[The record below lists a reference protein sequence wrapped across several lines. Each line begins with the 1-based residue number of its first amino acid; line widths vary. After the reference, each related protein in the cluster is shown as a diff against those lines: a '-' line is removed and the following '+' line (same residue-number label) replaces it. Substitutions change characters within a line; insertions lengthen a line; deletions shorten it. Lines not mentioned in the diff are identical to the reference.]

1 VRDEPVG
8 TRTDVPVVTAGPA
21 PDSPFRLDGRV
32 ALITGAGSADGIGQ
46 AIARVYAAAGAAV
59 ALADQDASGAS
70 ANAQAMG
77 DRALGVALDV
87 TQPESVAA
95 AVAVVERELG
105 PIDILVNNA
114 GITRSTVLW
123 ETSLAEFDQV
133 LAINLR
139 GGFVCLQSVLAGMM
153 SRRWGRV
160 VWLSSIAGKQGGGVF
175 GTAHYA
181 ASKAGVIGLCQAA
194 ARQLGPYG
202 ITSNAIAP
210 GLVLTGLLPRT
221 GGTEMAER
229 LRHDVE
235 HTAPLRRA
243 ATALDI
249 AHAALFLAS
258 EAASYITGEI
268 MDVNG
273 GVYFD

>member
-1 VRDEPVG
+1 MTVEPKQG
-8 TRTDVPVVTAGPA
+8 
-21 PDSPFRLDGRV
+21 SPFRLDGRV

-59 ALADQDASGAS
+59 ALADQDASGAETNARAIGS
-70 ANAQAMG
+70 AI
-77 DRALGVALDV
+77 GVHVDV
-87 TQPESVAA
+87 TQPESVAR
-95 AVAVVERELG
+95 AVASVERELG
-105 PIDILVNNA
+105 PVDILVNNA

-123 ETSLAEFDQV
+123 ETSLEEFDQV

-139 GGFVCLQSVLAGMM
+139 GGFICLQAVLQGMM
-153 SRRWGRV
+153 ARRWGRV

-229 LRHDVE
+229 LRQDVE
-235 HTAPLRRA
+235 RTAPLRRA
-243 ATALDI
+243 ATPLDI

-258 EAASYITGEI
+258 DAASYITGEI
-268 MDVNG
+268 LDVNG

>member
-1 VRDEPVG
+1 MTPGSEQP
-8 TRTDVPVVTAGPA
+8 T
-21 PDSPFRLDGRV
+21 SPFRLDGRV

-46 AIARVYAAAGAAV
+46 AIAGVYAAAGAAV
-59 ALADQDASGAS
+59 ALADQDASGAE
-70 ANAQAMG
+70 ANARAIG
-77 DRALGVALDV
+77 DRALGVHLDV

-95 AVAVVERELG
+95 AILVVERDLG
-105 PIDILVNNA
+105 PVDILVNNA

-123 ETSLAEFDQV
+123 ETSLEEFDQV

-139 GGFVCLQSVLAGMM
+139 GGFICLQAVLQGMM
-153 SRRWGRV
+153 ARRWGRV

-221 GGTEMAER
+221 GGTEMADR
-229 LRHDVE
+229 LRQDVE
-235 HTAPLRRA
+235 RTAPLRRA
-243 ATALDI
+243 ATPLDI
-249 AHAALFLAS
+249 ANAALFLAS
-258 EAASYITGEI
+258 DAASYITGEI
-268 MDVNG
+268 LDVNG

>member
-1 VRDEPVG
+1 M
-8 TRTDVPVVTAGPA
+8 
-21 PDSPFRLDGRV
+21 
-32 ALITGAGSADGIGQ
+32 
-46 AIARVYAAAGAAV
+46 
-59 ALADQDASGAS
+59 ALADQDASGAET
-70 ANAQAMG
+70 NARAIG
-77 DRALGVALDV
+77 DRALGVHVDV

-105 PIDILVNNA
+105 PVDILVNNA

-123 ETSLAEFDQV
+123 ETSLEEFDQV

-139 GGFVCLQSVLAGMM
+139 GGFVCLQAVLQGMM
-153 SRRWGRV
+153 ARRWGRV

-229 LRHDVE
+229 LRAGCRAH
-235 HTAPLRRA
+235 RA
-243 ATALDI
+243 AAPSGNRARHRPRRTLSGQRRRQLHHRRDPRRQRRR
-249 AHAALFLAS
+249 LLRL
-258 EAASYITGEI
+258 TGGPYLYGS
-268 MDVNG
+268 V
-273 GVYFD
+273 

>member
-1 VRDEPVG
+1 VTVPPPEP
-8 TRTDVPVVTAGPA
+8 PNS
-21 PDSPFRLDGRV
+21 SPFRLFGRV
-32 ALITGAGSADGIGQ
+32 ALVTGAGSADGIGQ

-59 ALADQDASGAS
+59 ALADQDADGAE
-70 ANAQAMG
+70 ANA
-77 DRALGVALDV
+77 RAIGARTLGVPMDV
-87 TQPESVAA
+87 TQPESVATA
-95 AVAVVERELG
+95 AALVERELG
-105 PIDILVNNA
+105 PVDILVNNA

-139 GGFVCLQSVLAGMM
+139 GGFVCLQAVLQGMM
-153 SRRWGRV
+153 TRGWGRV
-160 VWLSSIAGKQGGGVF
+160 IWLSSIAGKQGGGVF

-210 GLVLTGLLPRT
+210 GLVLTSLLPRT
-221 GGTEMAER
+221 GGTALADR
-229 LRHDVE
+229 LRQDVE
-235 HTAPLRRA
+235 RNAPLRRA
-243 ATALDI
+243 ATPLDI

-258 EAASYITGEI
+258 DAASYITGEI
-268 MDVNG
+268 LDVNG
-273 GVYFD
+273 GAYFD

>member
-1 VRDEPVG
+1 MTVEPNQG
-8 TRTDVPVVTAGPA
+8 
-21 PDSPFRLDGRV
+21 SPFRLDGRV
-32 ALITGAGSADGIGQ
+32 ALITGAGSADGIGE

-59 ALADQDASGAS
+59 ALADQDASGAETNARAIGS
-70 ANAQAMG
+70 AI
-77 DRALGVALDV
+77 GVHVDV
-87 TQPESVAA
+87 TQPESVAR
-95 AVAVVERELG
+95 AVASVERELG
-105 PIDILVNNA
+105 PVDILVNNA

-123 ETSLAEFDQV
+123 ETTLQEFDEV

-139 GGFVCLQSVLAGMM
+139 GGFVCLQAVLQGMM
-153 SRRWGRV
+153 ARRWGRV

-229 LRHDVE
+229 LRQDVE
-235 HTAPLRRA
+235 RTAPLRRA
-243 ATALDI
+243 ATPLDI

-258 EAASYITGEI
+258 DAASYITGEI
-268 MDVNG
+268 LDVNG

>member
-1 VRDEPVG
+1 MNVTVG
-8 TRTDVPVVTAGPA
+8 PEAG
-21 PDSPFRLDGRV
+21 SPFRLDGRV
-32 ALITGAGSADGIGQ
+32 ALVTGAGSADGIGQ

-59 ALADQDASGAS
+59 ALADQDASGAET
-70 ANAQAMG
+70 NARGIG
-77 DRALGVALDV
+77 DRALGVQLDV
-87 TQPESVAA
+87 TQPDSVAA
-95 AVAVVERELG
+95 AVAVVERQLG
-105 PIDILVNNA
+105 PVDILVNNA

-139 GGFVCLQSVLAGMM
+139 GGFVCLQAVLAGMM

-160 VWLSSIAGKQGGGVF
+160 IWLSSIAGKQGGGVF

-210 GLVLTGLLPRT
+210 GLVLTSLLPRT
-221 GGTEMAER
+221 GGAELAER
-229 LRHDVE
+229 LRQTVE
-235 HTAPLRRA
+235 HIAPLRRA
-243 ATALDI
+243 ATPLDI

-258 EAASYITGEI
+258 GAASYITGEI

>member
-1 VRDEPVG
+1 
-8 TRTDVPVVTAGPA
+8 
-21 PDSPFRLDGRV
+21 
-32 ALITGAGSADGIGQ
+32 
-46 AIARVYAAAGAAV
+46 V
-59 ALADQDASGAS
+59 ALADQDGPGAER
-70 ANAQAMG
+70 NVREIG
-77 DRALGVALDV
+77 GRALGVQLDV
-87 TQPESVAA
+87 TQPESVNA
-95 AVAVVERELG
+95 AVAIVERELG
-105 PIDILVNNA
+105 PVDILVNNA

-123 ETSLAEFDQV
+123 ETSLEEFDQV

-139 GGFVCLQSVLAGMM
+139 GGFVCLRAVLAAMM

-160 VWLSSIAGKQGGGVF
+160 IWLSSIAGKQGGGVF

-210 GLVLTGLLPRT
+210 GLVLTSLLPRT
-221 GGTEMAER
+221 GGAELADR
-229 LRHDVE
+229 LRQDVE

-243 ATALDI
+243 ATPLDI
-249 AHAALFLAS
+249 AHAALFLATD
-258 EAASYITGEI
+258 AASYITGEI

>member
-1 VRDEPVG
+1 MTTDATEGPEPG
-8 TRTDVPVVTAGPA
+8 
-21 PDSPFRLDGRV
+21 SPFRLDGRV
-32 ALITGAGSADGIGQ
+32 ALVTGAGSADGIGQ

-59 ALADQDASGAS
+59 ALADQDVSGAQS
-70 ANAQAMG
+70 NARSMG
-77 DRALGVALDV
+77 DRALGVQLDV

-105 PIDILVNNA
+105 SVDILVNNA

-123 ETSLAEFDQV
+123 ETSLEEFDQV

-139 GGFVCLQSVLAGMM
+139 GGFVCLQSVLTGMM
-153 SRRWGRV
+153 TRRWGRV
-160 VWLSSIAGKQGGGVF
+160 IWLSSIAGKQGGGVF

-221 GGTEMAER
+221 GGTDMAER
-229 LRHDVE
+229 LRQDVE

-249 AHAALFLAS
+249 AYAALFLAS
-258 EAASYITGEI
+258 EGASYITGEV

-273 GVYFD
+273 GAYFD